1 MLTRLFFHNL
11 MSIVL
16 RRRQL
21 VPVIVNN
28 RRYRQPGERGT
39 RGPLTFGLLP
49 VALLSVAAHPMFQVP
64 NPFCNIFNIIRDWL
78 GGIIVISVAMVAVG
92 LFLRQFAAERFGHNV
107 TNGIFSI
114 AAGIFILG
122 LLLTNN
128 GQGIEAIAQA
138 LGLTLTI
145 SCP

>member
-1 MLTRLFFHNL
+1 MLTRNFFYNL
-11 MSIVL
+11 MTIIVQ
-16 RRRQL
+16 RRRL
-21 VPVIVNN
+21 VPVVAVSHRN
-28 RRYRQPGERGT
+28 RRPAGRFTGGMFN
-39 RGPLTFGLLP
+39 FGLLP
-49 VALLSVAAHPMFQVP
+49 VTLSTLAASPAFQIP
-64 NPFCNIFNIIRDWL
+64 NPFCNIFNIIEDWI
-78 GGIIVISVAMVAVG
+78 GGIIVVSVAMVAIG

-128 GQGIEAIAQA
+128 GQGIQAIAQA

-145 SCP
+145 NCT

>member
-11 MSIVL
+11 MSIVV
-16 RRRQL
+16 RRHQL
-21 VPVIVNN
+21 VPILARV
-28 RRYRQPGERGT
+28 RRDRRLGERNT
-39 RGPLTFGLLP
+39 RRTHTFGLLP
-49 VALLSVAAHPMFQVP
+49 VALFSVAAHPMFQVP
-64 NPFCNIFNIIRDWL
+64 NPFCNLFNIVRDWI

-107 TNGIFSI
+107 TSGIFSI